1 MSSEQENHQQE
12 NSGDISEKTLTVKFQ
27 LDDSE
32 NILAINFPFLISCRD
47 FRVDIAKKFKI
58 SNSHIRVFH
67 QKCGEI
73 PDECLFK
80 DLTLNDFGIIEIKLK
95 LTDEAIAEGLSFET
109 SVYYSNFNIPEII
122 TVHLL
127 DEDEDG
133 NFNSRDIVVEIE
145 NKSIKK
151 PFIGGYVDKKTSK
164 WDFYT
169 QFNSHPTFR

>member
-12 NSGDISEKTLTVKFQ
+12 NLSEKTLTVKFQ

-32 NILAINFPFLISCRD
+32 NILAINFPFTISCRD

-58 SNSHIRVFH
+58 SSSHIRVFH

-73 PDECLFK
+73 LDDCLFK

-95 LTDEAIAEGLSFET
+95 LTDEAVAEGVGFDT
-109 SVYYSNFNIPEII
+109 NIYYSNFNLPDII
-122 TVHLL
+122 TVHVL
-127 DEDEDG
+127 DENDEG
-133 NFNSRDIVVEIE
+133 TFISRDIVVEIE
-145 NKSIKK
+145 NKSIRK

-164 WDFYT
+164 MEKFEGILR
-169 QFNSHPTFR
+169 SI